1 MPTIKDP
8 TYNIYKKGGNV
19 ERKGEEITKKQL
31 KLFASE
37 SPAEEFEL
45 DLIQTLKEYPDWKKD
60 NPNKS
65 FDDFLEENKI
75 KRIGLR
81 DGGKIIDLRAYSKS
95 KEPKIKKIDLASLF
109 EDTARTVA
117 SLSPSE
123 RDSVNDLLRRTLK
136 AMKGE

>member
-19 ERKGEEITKKQL
+19 ERKGKEITKKQL

-75 KRIGLR
+75 KRIGLK

-95 KEPKIKKIDLASLF
+95 KEPKIKKINLASLF

-123 RDSVNDLLRRTLK
+123 RESVNDLLRRSLK